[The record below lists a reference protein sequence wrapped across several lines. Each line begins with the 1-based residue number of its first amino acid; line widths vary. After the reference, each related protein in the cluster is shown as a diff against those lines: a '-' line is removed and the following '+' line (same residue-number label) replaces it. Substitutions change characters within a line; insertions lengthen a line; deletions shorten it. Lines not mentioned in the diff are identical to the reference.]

1 MGGIIDSATDLVGD
15 VVGGITGSDKAAEAA
30 QAGAAT
36 SAESQIRA
44 AEIAAEQQQKAL
56 DYLKKQE
63 RLPTKIRDKSLRQ
76 LQQFYLTPQG
86 QQQFIQQTQAS
97 PFYQQ
102 NIEAGEQAIGRNLAM
117 TGGLRSGTAQ
127 EALAQNSQQV
137 LQNMVAQRL
146 SGIGS
151 LAQLPSNA
159 ANIANLQAGIGSTLG
174 QGIAGAG
181 QATAQGQ
188 IAAGQA
194 QQAGLQGL
202 MSLGGQLGAAAI
214 MAPTGTFSFSDPRLK
229 TNIEQVGEKGG
240 HQWYRWTWN
249 EKANELGLFGESEGV
264 MADEVMKTHPEHVA
278 TKDGYLMVNY
288 EGLLNG

>member
-1 MGGIIDSATDLVGD
+1 MGGIVDSVTDFAGD
-15 VVGGITGSDKAAEAA
+15 IVGGITGSDDAAKAA
-30 QAGAAT
+30 QAGAET
-36 SAESQIRA
+36 SAEAQIRA

-56 DYLKKQE
+56 AYLKKQE
-63 RLPTKIRDKSLRQ
+63 RLPTRIRDKSLRQ

-86 QQQFIQQTQAS
+86 QQKLIRQTQAS

-194 QQAGLQGL
+194 QQAGMQGL
-202 MSLGGQLGAAAI
+202 LQLGGQLGGAY
-214 MAPTGTFSFSDPRLK
+214 MMSDPQLK

-264 MADEVMKTHPEHVA
+264 MADEVMKTHPGHVA